1 MRILSEI
8 LWGTCEA
15 MEGGEGEGRGA
26 VDALVIDGHAHCEEA
41 ARYVHALGAGEV
53 CAVTRAYIRCSP
65 VTARA
70 VA

>member
-1 MRILSEI
+1 
-8 LWGTCEA
+8 